1 MTYITTKENLFDD
14 LYLYNI
20 GKDNADT
27 LFSLASGVLNN
38 YFKEALSS
46 DGGKTYHSDNRK
58 CKDIQIDPATKS
70 EKLLSIINCLNNSS
84 YEAIKDI
91 YGEIEFEPESG
102 WTILK
107 YEEGDKFDWHQDSSP
122 SNPRDISIIVCFND
136 DYEGGILD
144 FQKFQISKKMLAGD
158 LIIFPST
165 AKYSHRVTK
174 VKSGT
179 RYVAVN
185 WFKVKK

>member
-1 MTYITTKENLFDD
+1 M
-14 LYLYNI
+14 
-20 GKDNADT
+20 
-27 LFSLASGVLNN
+27 
-38 YFKEALSS
+38 
-46 DGGKTYHSDNRK
+46 
-58 CKDIQIDPATKS
+58 
-70 EKLLSIINCLNNSS
+70 
-84 YEAIKDI
+84 AIKDI
-91 YGEIEFEPESG
+91 YGEIEFKPESG